1 MVRPY
6 RAKGLGFT
14 LIELMVALTIV
25 ALLLSI
31 VAPKYFGGVSRA
43 EEAVLKE
50 NLYLVRDALDKYY
63 SDKGRYP
70 GTLEELVTQKY
81 LRSVPADP
89 MAPGVG
95 WTVVPPT
102 DPQLGGVFDVKSL
115 AKGTGRD
122 GRPYD
127 QW

>member
-1 MVRPY
+1 MVRPH
-6 RAKGLGFT
+6 RGKGCGFT

-70 GTLEELVTQKY
+70 GALEELVTQKY
-81 LRSVPADP
+81 LRSLPVDP
-89 MAPGVG
+89 MVSAAA
-95 WTVVPPT
+95 WTVVAPT
-102 DPQLGGVFDVKSL
+102 DPQLGGVFDVKST
-115 AKGTGRD
+115 AKGVGRN
-122 GRPYD
+122 GKPYD